1 MLADMQRDF
10 CHWLSSSSSDKPL
23 LRDVTS
29 PHGLVTYQ
37 NNYRTQL
44 VNGLKV
50 SYPQLLAW
58 IGEEAF
64 LQAAVHHV
72 DRHPSSS
79 WTLDVYGAD
88 FGDSLRAMYPHNPDL
103 HELAWIEWALSE
115 AFVATDAGTVAPE
128 QLVGV
133 DWDTARLLL
142 SPSLRQRTLATNAM
156 AIWSALVDGTPPP
169 EAEMLDT
176 LACIVV
182 WRREFTSRLMQVDAT
197 EHAALL
203 ALHND
208 NHFSALCDGLVAHL
222 GEEQGINRAGGL
234 LAGWMAA
241 GIVTG
246 IRSEA

>member
-1 MLADMQRDF
+1 MLADLQRDF
-10 CHWLSSSSSDKPL
+10 CNWLSGSTRDEPL
-23 LRDVTS
+23 LHDINTA
-29 PHGLVTYQ
+29 HGLVTYQ

-58 IGEEAF
+58 MGEEVF
-64 LQAAVHHV
+64 LQAAIRHV
-72 DRHPSSS
+72 DRHPPSS

-115 AFVATDAGTVAPE
+115 AFVAADAATLAPE
-128 QLVGV
+128 QLAGI
-133 DWDTARLLL
+133 DWDTARLRL
-142 SPSLRQRTLATNAM
+142 SPSLRQRTLTTNAM
-156 AIWSALVDGTPPP
+156 AIWSALVDGTTPP

-176 LACIVV
+176 LACIIA

-203 ALHND
+203 ALRHD
-208 NHFSALCDGLVAHL
+208 NHFSALCNGLVAHL
-222 GEEQGINRAGGL
+222 GEEQGITRAGNL
-234 LAGWMAA
+234 LAGWIAS
-241 GIVTG
+241 GIVSG
-246 IRSEA
+246 ISSEA